1 MPKVELD
8 YLQSVK
14 LGDVWE
20 NEPDDFTPWL
30 AEEESLKQLGETLG
44 MELELEGQEL
54 PVGNF
59 RADILCRNTIDGS
72 RVLIENQLMRTDHTH
87 LGQILTYAAGLD
99 IHTVIWIAKEFREEH
114 RAALDRLN
122 EITDENFQWFGVEIK
137 VWRIGDSKRAPQFEI
152 LSKPNDWKR
161 TTAKRSERT
170 TIADKDIQQ
179 KEKYWSKLREYLQ
192 EIGGTIRIGKSD
204 QGGNFV
210 FISIG
215 RTGFRLKLSLS
226 TAQNQI
232 SVVLDM
238 FNLKAAPTDA
248 EADFKLLRQQRED
261 IDPHFDGQLEWEDDF
276 NRVALY
282 KNDVDPMDKIKW
294 REQHNWF
301 ASNLEKFDEVF
312 RPRIKALNPADR
324 QPVEEDVQVFSDSE

>member
-8 YLQSVK
+8 YLQSVELDK
-14 LGDVWE
+14 VWE
-20 NEPDDFTPWL
+20 NEPGDFTPWL
-30 AEEESLKQLGETLG
+30 AEEENLKQLGETLG

-59 RADILCRNTIDGS
+59 RADILCRNTVDGS
-72 RVLIENQLMRTDHTH
+72 RVLIENQLTRTDHPH

-99 IHTVIWIAKEFREEH
+99 ARTVVWIAKEFREEH

-122 EITDENFQWFGVEIK
+122 EITDENFQWFGIEIK

-161 TTAKRSERT
+161 TTAKRSGRT
-170 TIADKDIQQ
+170 TIADKNIQQ

-192 EIGGTIRIGKSD
+192 EIGSTIGIGKPD

-238 FNLKAAPTDA
+238 FDLKAASTDA
-248 EADFKLLRQQRED
+248 ETDFKLLKQQRED

-282 KNDVDPMDKIKW
+282 KNDMDPMDETKW
-294 REQHNWF
+294 EEQHNWL
-301 ASNLEKFDEVF
+301 ASNLEKSDEVF

-324 QPVEEDVQVFSDSE
+324 RSLEEEVQVSSDGE

>member
-8 YLQSVK
+8 SLQSVK
-14 LGDVWE
+14 LHEVWE
-20 NEPDDFTPWL
+20 DEPSDFTPWL
-30 AEEESLKQLGETLG
+30 AEEESLKQLGEVLG
-44 MELELEGQEL
+44 MELELEGREV

-59 RADILCRNTIDGS
+59 RADILCRNTVDGS
-72 RVLIENQLMRTDHTH
+72 RVLIENQLTRTDHTH

-99 IHTVIWIAKEFREEH
+99 ARTVVWIAKEFREEH
-114 RAALDRLN
+114 HAAFDRLN
-122 EITDENFQWFGVEIK
+122 ETTDENFQWFGIEIK
-137 VWRIGDSKRAPQFEI
+137 VWQIGDSKPSPQFEI

-161 TTAKRSERT
+161 TTAKRSGRT

-179 KEKYWSKLREYLQ
+179 KEKYWSKLREDLQ
-192 EIGGTIRIGKSD
+192 ERGSTIRIGKPD
-204 QGGNFV
+204 QTGNFV

-248 EADFKLLRQQRED
+248 EADFKLLKQQRED
-261 IDPHFDGQLEWEDDF
+261 IDPNFDGQLEWEY
-276 NRVALY
+276 NRTRVALY
-282 KNDVDPMDKIKW
+282 KNDVDPMDETKW
-294 REQHNWF
+294 EEQHNWL
-301 ASNLEKFDEVF
+301 ASNLEKFQEAF
-312 RPRIKALNPADR
+312 QQRIKDLNPADR
-324 QPVEEDVQVFSDSE
+324 QSVEEDVQVSSDGE